1 MYKRQQHFQIDPVTA
16 PYILDAFKQY
26 DEGATMTQI
35 RDWLN
40 EQGMK
45 NTRGNP
51 LAYNSVQHLLKNR
64 RYIGEYQYRDIL
76 ISDGIPAIVPKD
88 LFDRVQAKMEKNKKA
103 PARHKA
109 EDDYLLTTKLFCGCL
124 LYTSRCV

>member
-1 MYKRQQHFQIDPVTA
+1 MIDAEQHFQIDPVTA

-51 LAYNSVQHLLKNR
+51 LTYNSVQHLLKNR

-76 ISDGIPAIVPKD
+76 ILMA
-88 LFDRVQAKMEKNKKA
+88 
-103 PARHKA
+103 
-109 EDDYLLTTKLFCGCL
+109 YLLSYRKTFLTGYRPKWRKTRKPRLVTRLRTIIC
-124 LYTSRCV
+124 

>member
-1 MYKRQQHFQIDPVTA
+1 MGYVIDAEQHFQIDPVTA

-51 LAYNSVQHLLKNR
+51 LTYNSVQHLLKNR

-76 ISDGIPAIVPKD
+76 IPDGIPAIVPKD
-88 LFDRVQAKMEKNKKA
+88 LFDRVQAKVEPISVAKAA
-103 PARHKA
+103 PAA
-109 EDDYLLTTKLFCGCL
+109 PELSTTI
-124 LYTSRCV
+124 TSAFR

>member
-1 MYKRQQHFQIDPVTA
+1 MGYVIDAEQHFQIDPVTA

-35 RDWLN
+35 RDSLN

-51 LAYNSVQHLLKNR
+51 LTYNSVQHLLKTAATLAN
-64 RYIGEYQYRDIL
+64 
-76 ISDGIPAIVPKD
+76 ISTGIFSFLMA
-88 LFDRVQAKMEKNKKA
+88 
-103 PARHKA
+103 
-109 EDDYLLTTKLFCGCL
+109 YLLSYRKTFLTGYRSKWRKTRKPRLVTRLRTIIC
-124 LYTSRCV
+124 

>member
-1 MYKRQQHFQIDPVTA
+1 MGYVIDAEQHFQIDPVTA

-51 LAYNSVQHLLKNR
+51 LPYNSVQHLLKKPPLHWR
-64 RYIGEYQYRDIL
+64 
-76 ISDGIPAIVPKD
+76 IS
-88 LFDRVQAKMEKNKKA
+88 VQGYS
-103 PARHKA
+103 H
-109 EDDYLLTTKLFCGCL
+109 
-124 LYTSRCV
+124 S